1 MKLEQHYCAWF
12 RCEFSFVVQQEHP
25 GTLFW
30 QLGSN
35 RRRKRSRGGLSEQH
49 KTDKNQSSGSCGV
62 LSQALVGAFDS
73 FTHDQTLWCLLPEW
87 ASHQE
92 LSCQEWLW
100 GWNHQLMHGGYI
112 IFFLSVAFFD
122 QEMKNRGRPSIWTSS
137 SLRSWAFLFLNSICG
152 LDVCVG
158 ARAVVADVFS
168 HGRGKNTL
176 VGITCIFI
184 SRDCKKECTMRLD
197 PHEDG
202 NVITLCLCR
211 EPSGYCIQGFNGVC
225 TNLSGM
231 KATWPHHVGPTQ
243 K

>member
-12 RCEFSFVVQQEHP
+12 RCEFSFVVQQEHL

-30 QLGSN
+30 ELGSN

-49 KTDKNQSSGSCGV
+49 KTDIKQSSGSCGV
-62 LSQALVGAFDS
+62 LSQALVGAFHS

-87 ASHQE
+87 AFTPRTVLPRVIVGVKSSTNARWIHH
-92 LSCQEWLW
+92 S
-100 GWNHQLMHGGYI
+100 
-112 IFFLSVAFFD
+112 FLSVAFFD
-122 QEMKNRGRPSIWTSS
+122 REMKNHGRPSIWTSS

-184 SRDCKKECTMRLD
+184 SRDCKKEYTMRLD
-197 PHEDG
+197 PREDG
-202 NVITLCLCR
+202 NVVALCLCR
-211 EPSGYCIQGFNGVC
+211 EPSGYCIQRFIRVC
-225 TNLSGM
+225 TNLSGT
-231 KATWPHHVGPTQ
+231 KAAWPHHAGPTQ

>member
-1 MKLEQHYCAWF
+1 
-12 RCEFSFVVQQEHP
+12 
-25 GTLFW
+25 
-30 QLGSN
+30 
-35 RRRKRSRGGLSEQH
+35 
-49 KTDKNQSSGSCGV
+49 
-62 LSQALVGAFDS
+62 
-73 FTHDQTLWCLLPEW
+73 
-87 ASHQE
+87 
-92 LSCQEWLW
+92 
-100 GWNHQLMHGGYI
+100 
-112 IFFLSVAFFD
+112 
-122 QEMKNRGRPSIWTSS
+122 
-137 SLRSWAFLFLNSICG
+137 
-152 LDVCVG
+152 VG